1 MRAWSSGE
9 GPRRVKPMKLRKLR
23 NLESLNRMRKNIQ
36 RRLKHMRKTLLMHLM
51 KISVTSSILFT
62 RCLLVYGDVIF

>member
-1 MRAWSSGE
+1 M
-9 GPRRVKPMKLRKLR
+9 KLR